1 MNIQIVRK
9 CKDIPVATDKTD
21 ALNTGTSNTVTLL
34 FKKSHLRTQYKKI
47 PIVSMYDEEGM
58 YLPVSLKLTQI
69 QSKIPSS
76 LLSRWINANCS
87 EKLLTLKDVCSTVEK
102 VKDGVNKGWWFTNAE
117 DSIYGLHR
125 INVSEGGNTFRV
137 TTIDDGLGMQ
147 SVLNILKELQIEVE
161 CVYNKE
167 TQKMEKILITGEG
180 L

>member
-1 MNIQIVRK
+1 MEITVVRK
-9 CKDIPVATDKTD
+9 QPSVPVTTNK
-21 ALNTGTSNTVTLL
+21 TVTLL

-69 QSKIPSS
+69 QSKIPST

-87 EKLLTLKDVCSTVEK
+87 EKLLTLKDVCNTVERI
-102 VKDGVNKGWWFTNAE
+102 KDGVNKGWWFTQKDN
-117 DSIYGLHR
+117 SIYGTHKHR
-125 INVSEGGNTFRV
+125 VSEGGNTFRV
-137 TTIDDGLGMQ
+137 VTIEDGIGMQ

>member
-9 CKDIPVATDKTD
+9 QPIVPITTNKTI
-21 ALNTGTSNTVTLL
+21 TLL

-47 PIVSMYDEEGM
+47 PIISMYDEEGM

-69 QSKIPSS
+69 QSKVPST

-87 EKLLTLKDVCSTVEK
+87 EKLLTLKDSCNTVERI
-102 VKDGVNKGWWFTNAE
+102 KDGVNKGWWFTQKDN
-117 DSIYGLHR
+117 SIYGLHKHK
-125 INVSEGGNTFRV
+125 VSEGGNTFRV
-137 TTIDDGLGMQ
+137 VTIEDGIGMQ

>member
-1 MNIQIVRK
+1 MNIQVVRK
-9 CKDIPVATDKTD
+9 QPIIPVTTNKTI
-21 ALNTGTSNTVTLL
+21 VLL

-69 QSKIPSS
+69 QSKIPST

-87 EKLLTLKDVCSTVEK
+87 EKLLTLKDRCNTVERI
-102 VKDGVNKGWWFTNAE
+102 KDGVNKGWWFTNKE
-117 DSIYGLHR
+117 ETIYGTHKHK
-125 INVSEGGNTFRV
+125 VSESGNTFRV
-137 TTIDDGLGMQ
+137 VTIDDGIGMQ
-147 SVLNILKELQIEVE
+147 SLINILKELQIEVE

>member
-9 CKDIPVATDKTD
+9 KVPVKI
-21 ALNTGTSNTVTLL
+21 VTLL

-69 QSKIPSS
+69 QSKIPST

-87 EKLLTLKDVCSTVEK
+87 EKLLTLRDRCNTVERI
-102 VKDGVNKGWWFTNAE
+102 KDGVNKGWWFTSKDN
-117 DSIYGLHR
+117 SIYGTHR
-125 INVSEGGNTFRV
+125 HKVSEGGNTFRV
-137 TTIDDGLGMQ
+137 VTIEDGIGMQ

>member
-9 CKDIPVATDKTD
+9 QPIVPVTTNK
-21 ALNTGTSNTVTLL
+21 TVTLL

-69 QSKIPSS
+69 QNKVPST

-87 EKLLTLKDVCSTVEK
+87 EKLLTLKDRSNTVERI
-102 VKDGVNKGWWFTNAE
+102 KDGVNKGWWFTQK
-117 DSIYGLHR
+117 DQTIYGIHKHK
-125 INVSEGGNTFRV
+125 VSEGGNTFRIV
-137 TTIDDGLGMQ
+137 TIEDGVGMQ

>member
-9 CKDIPVATDKTD
+9 QPVVPVTTNKT
-21 ALNTGTSNTVTLL
+21 NSVTLL

-69 QSKIPSS
+69 QSKIPST

-87 EKLLTLKDVCSTVEK
+87 EKLLTLKDRSNTVERI
-102 VKDGVNKGWWFTNAE
+102 KDGVNKGWWFTQK
-117 DSIYGLHR
+117 DQTIYGIHKHK
-125 INVSEGGNTFRV
+125 VSENGNTFRV
-137 TTIDDGLGMQ
+137 VTIEDGVGMQ

>member
-9 CKDIPVATDKTD
+9 QPVVPVTTNK
-21 ALNTGTSNTVTLL
+21 TVTLL
-34 FKKSHLRTQYKKI
+34 FKKSHLRTQHKKI

-69 QSKIPSS
+69 QSKVPST

-87 EKLLTLKDVCSTVEK
+87 EKLLTLKDSCHTVERI
-102 VKDGVNKGWWFTNAE
+102 KDGVNKGWWFTQKDN
-117 DSIYGLHR
+117 SIYGTHKHK
-125 INVSEGGNTFRV
+125 VSEGGNTFRIV
-137 TTIDDGLGMQ
+137 TIEDGIGMQ

>member
-1 MNIQIVRK
+1 MNIQVVRK
-9 CKDIPVATDKTD
+9 QPSIPVTTNKTI
-21 ALNTGTSNTVTLL
+21 TLL

-47 PIVSMYDEEGM
+47 PIISMCDEEGM

-69 QSKIPSS
+69 QSRIPST

-87 EKLLTLKDVCSTVEK
+87 EKLLTLSDRANTVEK
-102 VKDGVNKGWWFTNAE
+102 VKDGVNKGWWFTQKDN
-117 DSIYGLHR
+117 SIYGTHKHR
-125 INVSEGGNTFRV
+125 VSEGGNTFRV
-137 TTIDDGLGMQ
+137 LTIDDGLGMQ

>member
-9 CKDIPVATDKTD
+9 QPIVPMTTNKT
-21 ALNTGTSNTVTLL
+21 NSVTLL

-69 QSKIPSS
+69 QSKVPST

-87 EKLLTLKDVCSTVEK
+87 EKLLTLKDSCNTVERI
-102 VKDGVNKGWWFTNAE
+102 KDGVNKGWWFTQKDN
-117 DSIYGLHR
+117 SIYGLHKHK
-125 INVSEGGNTFRV
+125 VSEGGNTFRV
-137 TTIDDGLGMQ
+137 VTIEDGIGMQ
-147 SVLNILKELQIEVE
+147 SVLNVLKELQIEVE
-161 CVYNKE
+161 CVYNKG

>member
-1 MNIQIVRK
+1 MEITVVRK
-9 CKDIPVATDKTD
+9 QPIVPVTTNK
-21 ALNTGTSNTVTLL
+21 TVTLL

-47 PIVSMYDEEGM
+47 PIVSMYDEEGL

-69 QSKIPSS
+69 QSKIPST

-87 EKLLTLKDVCSTVEK
+87 EKLLTLKDVCNTVEK
-102 VKDGVNKGWWFTNAE
+102 IKDGVNKGWWFTQKDN
-117 DSIYGLHR
+117 SIYGLHKHK
-125 INVSEGGNTFRV
+125 VSEGGNTFRV
-137 TTIDDGLGMQ
+137 LTIDDGIGMQ

>member
-9 CKDIPVATDKTD
+9 QPVVPVTPNKT
-21 ALNTGTSNTVTLL
+21 TTLV
-34 FKKSHLRTQYKKI
+34 FKKSHLRTQHKKI

-69 QSKIPSS
+69 QSKVPST

-87 EKLLTLKDVCSTVEK
+87 EKLLTLKDVCNTVGR
-102 VKDGVNKGWWFTNAE
+102 VKDDVNKGWWFTNK
-117 DSIYGLHR
+117 DHTIYGLHKLK
-125 INVSEGGNTFRV
+125 VSEDGNTFRII
-137 TTIDDGLGMQ
+137 TIDDGIGMQ

-167 TQKMEKILITGEG
+167 TQKMEKILIKGEV

>member
-9 CKDIPVATDKTD
+9 QPIV
-21 ALNTGTSNTVTLL
+21 TVTPNKTATLV
-34 FKKSHLRTQYKKI
+34 FKKSHIRTQHKKI

-58 YLPVSLKLTQI
+58 YLPVSLKLTQV
-69 QSKIPSS
+69 QSKIPST

-87 EKLLTLKDVCSTVEK
+87 EKLLTLKDVCNTVEK
-102 VKDGVNKGWWFTNAE
+102 VKDGVNKGWWFTNKYHT
-117 DSIYGLHR
+117 IYGLHKTK
-125 INVSEGGNTFRV
+125 VSEDGNTFRIV
-137 TTIDDGLGMQ
+137 TIDDGLGMQ

>member
-9 CKDIPVATDKTD
+9 QPIVPMTTNKT
-21 ALNTGTSNTVTLL
+21 NSVTLL

-58 YLPVSLKLTQI
+58 YLPVSLKLTQV
-69 QSKIPSS
+69 QSKVPST

-87 EKLLTLKDVCSTVEK
+87 EKLLTLKDSCNTVERI
-102 VKDGVNKGWWFTNAE
+102 KDGVNKGWWFTQK
-117 DSIYGLHR
+117 DQTIYGIHKHK
-125 INVSEGGNTFRV
+125 VSENGNTFRV
-137 TTIDDGLGMQ
+137 VTIEDGIGMQ

>member
-1 MNIQIVRK
+1 MNIQVVRK
-9 CKDIPVATDKTD
+9 CKDVPVTTNKT
-21 ALNTGTSNTVTLL
+21 NSVTLL
-34 FKKSHLRTQYKKI
+34 FKKNHLRTQYKKI

-69 QSKIPSS
+69 QSKIPST

-87 EKLLTLKDVCSTVEK
+87 EKLLTLKDRCNTVERI
-102 VKDGVNKGWWFTNAE
+102 KDGVNKGWWFTQKDN
-117 DSIYGLHR
+117 SIYGLNKHK
-125 INVSEGGNTFRV
+125 VSECGNTFRV
-137 TTIDDGLGMQ
+137 VTIDDGIGMQ

>member
-9 CKDIPVATDKTD
+9 QPVVPVATNKTD
-21 ALNTGTSNTVTLL
+21 VLNTGTSNTVTLL

-58 YLPVSLKLTQI
+58 YLPVSLKLTQV
-69 QSKIPSS
+69 QSKIPST

-87 EKLLTLKDVCSTVEK
+87 EKLLTLKDRCNTVER
-102 VKDGVNKGWWFTNAE
+102 VKDGVNKGWWFTNK
-117 DSIYGLHR
+117 DNSIYGTHKHK
-125 INVSEGGNTFRV
+125 VSEGGNTFRV
-137 TTIDDGLGMQ
+137 VTIEDGIGMQ

>member
-1 MNIQIVRK
+1 MNIQVLRK
-9 CKDIPVATDKTD
+9 QGSSPVTTNKT
-21 ALNTGTSNTVTLL
+21 NSVTLL

-58 YLPVSLKLTQI
+58 YLPVSLKLTQV
-69 QSKIPSS
+69 QSKVPST

-87 EKLLTLKDVCSTVEK
+87 EKLLTLKDRCNTVEK
-102 VKDGVNKGWWFTNAE
+102 VKDGVNKGWWFTQKDN
-117 DSIYGLHR
+117 SIYGTHKHK
-125 INVSEGGNTFRV
+125 VSEGGNTFRV
-137 TTIDDGLGMQ
+137 VTIEDGIGMQ

>member
-9 CKDIPVATDKTD
+9 QPVVPVTTNK
-21 ALNTGTSNTVTLL
+21 TVTLL

-47 PIVSMYDEEGM
+47 PVVSMYDEEGV

-69 QSKIPSS
+69 QSKIPST

-102 VKDGVNKGWWFTNAE
+102 VKDGVNKGWWFTQKDN
-117 DSIYGLHR
+117 SIYGTHKHK
-125 INVSEGGNTFRV
+125 VSEGGNTFRIV
-137 TTIDDGLGMQ
+137 TIDDGIGMQ

>member
-1 MNIQIVRK
+1 MDIQIVRK
-9 CKDIPVATDKTD
+9 QPVVPVTTNKT
-21 ALNTGTSNTVTLL
+21 NTVTLL

-69 QSKIPSS
+69 QSKIPST

-87 EKLLTLKDVCSTVEK
+87 EKLLTLKDRCNTVGR
-102 VKDGVNKGWWFTNAE
+102 VKNGVNKGWWFTNKE
-117 DSIYGLHR
+117 ETIYGTHKHK
-125 INVSEGGNTFRV
+125 VSECGNTFRV
-137 TTIDDGLGMQ
+137 VTIDDGIGMQ

>member
-9 CKDIPVATDKTD
+9 QPVVPVTTNK
-21 ALNTGTSNTVTLL
+21 TVTLL

-58 YLPVSLKLTQI
+58 YLPVSLKLTQV
-69 QSKIPSS
+69 QSKIPST

-87 EKLLTLKDVCSTVEK
+87 EKLLTLKDRSSTVEK
-102 VKDGVNKGWWFTNAE
+102 VKDGVNKGWWFTQKDN
-117 DSIYGLHR
+117 SIYGLNK
-125 INVSEGGNTFRV
+125 IKVAEGGNTFRV
-137 TTIDDGLGMQ
+137 VTIEDGIGMQ

>member
-9 CKDIPVATDKTD
+9 QPVVPVTADKV
-21 ALNTGTSNTVTLL
+21 VTLL

-58 YLPVSLKLTQI
+58 YLPVSLKLTQV
-69 QSKIPSS
+69 QSKVPST

-87 EKLLTLKDVCSTVEK
+87 EKLLTLKDSCNTVERI
-102 VKDGVNKGWWFTNAE
+102 KDGVNKGWWFTNKE
-117 DSIYGLHR
+117 ETIYGLNKHK
-125 INVSEGGNTFRV
+125 VSEGGNTFRV
-137 TTIDDGLGMQ
+137 VTIEDGIGMQ
-147 SVLNILKELQIEVE
+147 SVLNVLKELQIEVE
-161 CVYNKE
+161 CVYNKG

>member
-9 CKDIPVATDKTD
+9 QPVVPVTADK
-21 ALNTGTSNTVTLL
+21 AVTLL

-87 EKLLTLKDVCSTVEK
+87 EKLLTLKDSCNTVERI
-102 VKDGVNKGWWFTNAE
+102 KDGVNKGWWFTQK
-117 DSIYGLHR
+117 DQTIYGIHKHK
-125 INVSEGGNTFRV
+125 VSENGNTFRV
-137 TTIDDGLGMQ
+137 VTIEDGIGMQ

>member
-9 CKDIPVATDKTD
+9 QPIVPVTTNKT
-21 ALNTGTSNTVTLL
+21 NSVTLL

-58 YLPVSLKLTQI
+58 YLPVSLKLTQV
-69 QSKIPSS
+69 QSKVPST

-87 EKLLTLKDVCSTVEK
+87 EKLLTLKDSCNTVERI
-102 VKDGVNKGWWFTNAE
+102 KDGVNKGWWFTQKDN
-117 DSIYGLHR
+117 SIYGIHKHK
-125 INVSEGGNTFRV
+125 VSESGNTFRV
-137 TTIDDGLGMQ
+137 ITIDDGVGMQ
-147 SVLNILKELQIEVE
+147 SVLSVLKELQIEVE
-161 CVYNKE
+161 CVYNKG

>member
-1 MNIQIVRK
+1 MNIQVVRK
-9 CKDIPVATDKTD
+9 QPIIPVTTNKTI
-21 ALNTGTSNTVTLL
+21 VLL

-69 QSKIPSS
+69 QSKIPST

-87 EKLLTLKDVCSTVEK
+87 EKLLTLKDRCNTVERI
-102 VKDGVNKGWWFTNAE
+102 KDGVNKGWWFTQKDN
-117 DSIYGLHR
+117 SIYGTHKHK
-125 INVSEGGNTFRV
+125 VSESGNTFRV
-137 TTIDDGLGMQ
+137 VTIEDGIGMQ
-147 SVLNILKELQIEVE
+147 SVLSILKELQIEVE

-167 TQKMEKILITGEG
+167 TQKMGKILITGEG

>member
-9 CKDIPVATDKTD
+9 QPVVPMATNKT
-21 ALNTGTSNTVTLL
+21 NSVTLL
-34 FKKSHLRTQYKKI
+34 FKKSHLRTQHKKI

-69 QSKIPSS
+69 QSKIPST

-87 EKLLTLKDVCSTVEK
+87 EKLLTLKDRCNTVERI
-102 VKDGVNKGWWFTNAE
+102 KDGVNKGWWFTQKDN
-117 DSIYGLHR
+117 SIYGTHKHK
-125 INVSEGGNTFRV
+125 VSESGNTFRV
-137 TTIDDGLGMQ
+137 VTIEDGIGMQ

>member
-9 CKDIPVATDKTD
+9 QPVVPVTTNK
-21 ALNTGTSNTVTLL
+21 TVTLL

-47 PIVSMYDEEGM
+47 PVVSMYDEEGV
-58 YLPVSLKLTQI
+58 YLPVSLKLIQI
-69 QSKIPSS
+69 QSKIPST

-102 VKDGVNKGWWFTNAE
+102 VKDGVNKGWWFTQKDN
-117 DSIYGLHR
+117 SIYGTHKHK
-125 INVSEGGNTFRV
+125 VSEGGNTFRIV
-137 TTIDDGLGMQ
+137 TIDDGIGMQ

>member
-1 MNIQIVRK
+1 MNIQVVRK
-9 CKDIPVATDKTD
+9 QHSVPLLTNK
-21 ALNTGTSNTVTLL
+21 TVTLL

-47 PIVSMYDEEGM
+47 PIVSMYDKEGM

-87 EKLLTLKDVCSTVEK
+87 EKLLTLKDRSNTVEK
-102 VKDGVNKGWWFTNAE
+102 VKDGVNKGWWFTNK
-117 DSIYGLHR
+117 DNSIYGIHKHK
-125 INVSEGGNTFRV
+125 VSEGGNTFRV
-137 TTIDDGLGMQ
+137 VTIEDGIGMQ
-147 SVLNILKELQIEVE
+147 SVLSILKELQIEVE

>member
-1 MNIQIVRK
+1 MEITVVRK
-9 CKDIPVATDKTD
+9 QPSIPVTTNKTI
-21 ALNTGTSNTVTLL
+21 TLL

-47 PIVSMYDEEGM
+47 PVVSMYDEEGM

-69 QSKIPSS
+69 QSKIPST

-102 VKDGVNKGWWFTNAE
+102 VRDGVNKGWWFTQK
-117 DSIYGLHR
+117 DQTIYGLHKHK
-125 INVSEGGNTFRV
+125 VSEGGNTFRV
-137 TTIDDGLGMQ
+137 ITIDDGLGMQ
-147 SVLNILKELQIEVE
+147 SVLNILKELQMQVE

>member
-1 MNIQIVRK
+1 MNIQVVRK
-9 CKDIPVATDKTD
+9 QPSIPLVTNKTI
-21 ALNTGTSNTVTLL
+21 TLL

-87 EKLLTLKDVCSTVEK
+87 EKLLTLKDRCNTVER
-102 VKDGVNKGWWFTNAE
+102 VKDGVNKGWWFTNK
-117 DSIYGLHR
+117 DQTVYGIHKHK
-125 INVSEGGNTFRV
+125 VSEAGNTFRV
-137 TTIDDGLGMQ
+137 VTIDDGLGMQ

-161 CVYNKE
+161 CVYNKK
-167 TQKMEKILITGEG
+167 TQKMEKILITGEE